1 MRTQFLRRAVL
12 SALVTASFTIAA
24 RADVLVVDANAG
36 PYFDIATAVAV
47 ANAGDVVLVKSG
59 FYGAFTI
66 DAKSVAVIADAGA
79 TVNVGAG
86 VRVQNLASTQHV
98 TIAGL
103 RNESD
108 FALAPQLTISA
119 CAGSVRVTDCALG
132 AGFGPLGGAVAPVVV
147 VTSSDDVALHR
158 CTLRANYDFMSGG
171 AEAVRAQTSRV
182 SLLGSSVEGGVGV
195 SGTPG
200 GMTGGP
206 NTSGLEGKSGIVCRN
221 STLFVAGATVIG
233 GPGGSGVGGSC
244 SSPYDYPTGGGGGGV
259 GLQVAD
265 AAGPASKVT
274 VLDAALQGGDGGN
287 GGSGNGG
294 CSDAP
299 DGKSGST
306 SEGAA
311 PVELSGA
318 QRTLASIAP
327 TREGALM
334 RVRFEGLAGDRVYL
348 ALSAR
353 ANFEV
358 DRALHGVVL
367 VQTPLERRYMGTID
381 ASGVLVVQLPV
392 GELGAG
398 VQVRLR
404 HAQAF
409 FVDTTNTGWVS
420 GVATA
425 LLLDGAH

>member
-1 MRTQFLRRAVL
+1 MRTQLLRRAAL
-12 SALVTASFTIAA
+12 SALVTASFSLIA

-36 PYFDIATAVAV
+36 PYFDIAAAVA
-47 ANAGDVVLVKSG
+47 AASSGDVVLVKSG

-79 TVNVGAG
+79 TVDVGSG
-86 VRVQNLASTQHV
+86 VRVQNLASTQQV

-103 RNESD
+103 RNEFD

-158 CTLRANYDFMSGG
+158 CTLRPNYDFMSGG

-182 SLLGSSVEGGVGV
+182 SLLGSFVEGGVGINGAS
-195 SGTPG
+195 SGA
-200 GMTGGP
+200 TGLP
-206 NTSGLEGKSGIVCRN
+206 NTSGHTGDSGIVCRN
-221 STLFVAGATVIG
+221 STLFVAGGTVIG
-233 GPGGSGVGGSC
+233 GTGGSGVGGSC
-244 SSPYDYPTGGGGGGV
+244 SSPYDYPTGGGSGGSGV
-259 GLQVAD
+259 QVAD
-265 AAGPASKVT
+265 STGPASKVT
-274 VLDAALQGGDGGN
+274 VLDVALHGGNGGN
-287 GGSGNGG
+287 GGSGMGG

-299 DGKSGST
+299 DGKSGSA

-311 PVELSGA
+311 PVALSGT

-327 TREGALM
+327 AREGALL
-334 RVRFEGLAGDRVYL
+334 RVQFEGLAGDRVYL
-348 ALSAR
+348 AFSEHS
-353 ANFEV
+353 NFEV

-367 VQTPLERRYMGTID
+367 VQTPVKRRYMGTID

-392 GELGAG
+392 GELGVG
-398 VQVRLR
+398 VQARLR

-425 LLLDGAH
+425 LLLDGAL